1 MSLDLSG
8 CFSQWLGVVRQ
19 QAIIVAHVELDCCGY
34 MVSLAH
40 NELVA
45 QSQVVYLCDMAYIVP
60 MHVEPKFTYLLTQVV
75 YSKHIYIALIVSLPN
90 DKNQCFICFQVYI
103 KNASEVCGIYCM
115 LFYFMYFIRMTNH
128 KYSIKYWLAATTNI
142 K

>member
-34 MVSLAH
+34 MVSLGH
-40 NELVA
+40 IELVA

-60 MHVEPKFTYLLTQVV
+60 MHVEPKFAYLLTQVV
-75 YSKHIYIALIVSLPN
+75 YSKHIYI
-90 DKNQCFICFQVYI
+90 
-103 KNASEVCGIYCM
+103 
-115 LFYFMYFIRMTNH
+115 
-128 KYSIKYWLAATTNI
+128 
-142 K
+142 